1 MASVTPEKNEA
12 ALRSWQKER
21 RFLRWFP
28 RVVLGVII
36 AIIIVYPLVYPF
48 VVNLLEEESTTNEKV
63 IAPGLDQ
70 RWSLPIVVA
79 LSLFYVTLPIGWR
92 PYMKRRL
99 GPLSTEACVF
109 LAIVTAED
117 LERVNPVRASVSVDR
132 LLLALSDFLG
142 QKLVALGVSLV
153 TPKDFMY
160 ITPETIPKRAVR
172 RAIQASQDTKDFQE
186 RLCNLAIG
194 LRGNVDAGYC
204 AAHQFLVW
212 LDKKAESYRLESQSF
227 LDKRPTLRTIVL
239 QIAPIIVPPVSA
251 IIIVLLR

>member
-1 MASVTPEKNEA
+1 MDRVTPEKNEGA
-12 ALRSWQKER
+12 FLRWERER
-21 RFLRWFP
+21 RFLKWFP
-28 RVVLGVII
+28 RVILGVII
-36 AIIIVYPLVYPF
+36 AIILVYPLVYPL
-48 VVNLLEEESTTNEKV
+48 VVNLFEGPPVEGVVT
-63 IAPGLDQ
+63 PGLDQ

-92 PYMKRRL
+92 PYTKWRL

-132 LLLALSDFLG
+132 LLLALSDSLG

-172 RAIQASQDTKDFQE
+172 RAIQANEDTKDFQE
-186 RLCNLAIG
+186 RLCDLAIG
-194 LRGNVDAGYC
+194 LRGNVDEGYS
-204 AAHQFLVW
+204 ASHQFLVW
-212 LDKKAESYRLESQSF
+212 LDKKTESYRLESQSF
-227 LDKRPTLRTIVL
+227 LDKRPALRTIILKVAPVVL
-239 QIAPIIVPPVSA
+239 PPVCA
-251 IIIVLLR
+251 VVVALL

>member
-1 MASVTPEKNEA
+1 MDSVIPQKDEA
-12 ALRSWQKER
+12 AFRSWQKER
-21 RFLRWFP
+21 RFLKWFP

-36 AIIIVYPLVYPF
+36 AVILVYPLVYPF
-48 VVNLLEEESTTNEKV
+48 VVNLFVVLPGEESV
-63 IAPGLDQ
+63 VAPGLDE

-79 LSLFYVTLPIGWR
+79 LSLVYVTLPIGWG
-92 PYMKRRL
+92 PYTKWRL
-99 GPLSTEACVF
+99 GPLSAEACVF
-109 LAIVTAED
+109 LAIVAAED

-160 ITPETIPKRAVR
+160 ITPETISERAVR
-172 RAIQASQDTKDFQE
+172 RAIQASEDTKDFQE
-186 RLCNLAIG
+186 RLCDLAIG
-194 LRGNVDAGYC
+194 LRVNVDAGYS

-212 LDKKAESYRLESQSF
+212 LDKKAEAYRLEPQSF

-239 QIAPIIVPPVSA
+239 RVAPIIVPPVSA
-251 IIIVLLR
+251 VVVALL